1 MRRIICLMLVLV
13 LCVSMTGVAFASAV
27 KSPGQGGEAPSVPE
41 GGDKPTAPEG
51 GGEVDPTTP
60 DQEESTTP
68 TVPGGEEPPKTGDR
82 SAVGLWLLL
91 MLLALV
97 AMVVILVLDYKYMRR

>member
-27 KSPGQGGEAPSVPE
+27 KSPGQGGEAPTVPD
-41 GGDKPTAPEG
+41 GGGGQPTTPDHG
-51 GGEVDPTTP
+51 GGEVEPTTP
-60 DQEESTTP
+60 DTP
-68 TVPGGEEPPKTGDR
+68 TTPGGEEPPKTGDR

>member
-27 KSPGQGGEAPSVPE
+27 KSPGQGGEAPTVPD
-41 GGDKPTAPEG
+41 GGGGQPTTPDG
-51 GGEVDPTTP
+51 GGEVEPTTP
-60 DQEESTTP
+60 DTP
-68 TVPGGEEPPKTGDR
+68 TTPGGEEPPKTGDR

-97 AMVVILVLDYKYMRR
+97 AMVVILVLDHKYMRR

>member
-51 GGEVDPTTP
+51 GGEVNPTTP
-60 DQEESTTP
+60 DQDVTTP
-68 TVPGGEEPPKTGDR
+68 TTPGEEPPKTGDR

-97 AMVVILVLDYKYMRR
+97 AMVVILVMDYKYMRR